1 MVSYSDF
8 TINRIAL
15 GHRRMVLVWTSCLA
29 DYFPDDFIRVIIN
42 YFIFHMDLRQPQA
55 LGTQQEPLVIQ
66 RVNKQASVVKEL
78 NDIVRSLF
86 PRFKSVLRQTA
97 DEKDADKSPSVPCTG
112 IPLVDDLDD
121 NTRTLIETI
130 ELIHKFKDEAAV

>member
-1 MVSYSDF
+1 
-8 TINRIAL
+8 
-15 GHRRMVLVWTSCLA
+15 
-29 DYFPDDFIRVIIN
+29 
-42 YFIFHMDLRQPQA
+42 MDLRQPQA